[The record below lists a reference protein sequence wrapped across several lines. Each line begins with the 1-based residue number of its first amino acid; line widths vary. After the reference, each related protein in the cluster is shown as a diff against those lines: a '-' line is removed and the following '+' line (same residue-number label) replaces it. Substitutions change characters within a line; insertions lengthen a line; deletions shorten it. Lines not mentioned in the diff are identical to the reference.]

1 MKTMREDHCIFFLG
15 ALVALLVIWMWSE
28 AVTIKTAQLAAGVS
42 TS

>member
-1 MKTMREDHCIFFLG
+1 MKSMREDLLILG
-15 ALVALLVIWMWSE
+15 ALVALLVILMWSE